1 MSAEDDQTAQRRAEV
16 LRLTYADGLGIRA
29 IARRLKMARKTVRG
43 MLDGDR
49 ARKHDKPPLP
59 RARLLGP
66 FEAAIRQTLGD
77 TPEMQAPAMLER
89 LRVLGYRGGITI
101 VRDRLRALRPHVE
114 REAFLTLDF
123 PVGEAAQ
130 VDWAD
135 FGFALPGCPRRVSAF
150 VMVLCYSRYLYLEFT
165 LSQAMGAFLRCM
177 DRALRFFGGST
188 KVDIFDNM
196 KTVVQTH
203 TPTVTVF
210 NHRFLEYARVRQFG
224 TVACNVRR
232 GNEKGIVERPIGF
245 IRERFW
251 PGCRPA
257 DLLDLNVKAIAWR
270 DTFAN
275 NRVHD
280 VTGKVPALV
289 FQHEESRLLRP
300 IADVSFNTDDVDTTM
315 VSKTFRVRF
324 DRNLYSVPPHLVD
337 QTVLVRAND
346 HAVSVFL
353 GPKMVATHARCWDT
367 NKDIEDPAH
376 SAVVLARK
384 PRAKAG
390 DLPPML
396 VGLGPPGVQYL
407 KILAAGSRSVRREIV
422 RLTFLVE
429 LFGESA
435 TAGAVDEVMK
445 TGHVGA
451 EYVEYVLRHKRGLTP
466 AADPLYL
473 GDPALDGISLREPD
487 LSLYDRLVAPAMTRD
502 PGELPAPTDQGD
514 AS

>member
-49 ARKHDKPPLP
+49 ARKYDKPPLP

-66 FEAAIRQTLGD
+66 FEAPIRQMLGD
-77 TPEMQAPAMLER
+77 TPELQAPAVLER
-89 LRVLGYRGGITI
+89 LRALGYRGGITI

-177 DRALRFFGGST
+177 EPGPALLRRQHQGRHLRQHEDGGAVAHADRHRLQPPLPRVRPRPPVRGGGLQRTPRQREGNRGAPHRLHPRALLAGLPSRGSAGP
-188 KVDIFDNM
+188 
-196 KTVVQTH
+196 Q
-203 TPTVTVF
+203 
-210 NHRFLEYARVRQFG
+210 RQG
-224 TVACNVRR
+224 RR
-232 GNEKGIVERPIGF
+232 LAGH
-245 IRERFW
+245 
-251 PGCRPA
+251 
-257 DLLDLNVKAIAWR
+257 
-270 DTFAN
+270 FAN
-275 NRVHD
+275 NRVHE

-289 FQHEESRLLRP
+289 FQHEESRVLRADRRRLLQHRRRRHHDGEQDLP
-300 IADVSFNTDDVDTTM
+300 RHASTATATRCRRTW
-315 VSKTFRVRF
+315 S
-324 DRNLYSVPPHLVD
+324 D
-337 QTVLVRAND
+337 QTVLVRADD

-376 SAVVLARK
+376 AAVVLARK

-396 VGLGPPGVQYL
+396 VGLGQPGVAVPQDP
-407 KILAAGSRSVRREIV
+407 GRRQPV
-422 RLTFLVE
+422 HQARDC
-429 LFGESA
+429 A
-435 TAGAVDEVMK
+435 
-445 TGHVGA
+445 
-451 EYVEYVLRHKRGLTP
+451 
-466 AADPLYL
+466 
-473 GDPALDGISLREPD
+473 PD
-487 LSLYDRLVAPAMTRD
+487 LPRRALRRVGDRRRRWTR
-502 PGELPAPTDQGD
+502 
-514 AS
+514 